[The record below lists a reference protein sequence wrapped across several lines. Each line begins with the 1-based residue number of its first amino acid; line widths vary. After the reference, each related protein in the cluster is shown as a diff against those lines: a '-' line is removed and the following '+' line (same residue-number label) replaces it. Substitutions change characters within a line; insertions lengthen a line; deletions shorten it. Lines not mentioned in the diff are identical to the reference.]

1 MVRTVGLSLYYQTVQ
16 YIRIK
21 EAFFF
26 VLVFPIFLFVVFSNL
41 WGALTADYIPRLLTG
56 VIAMS
61 VASDGL
67 FSIGYI
73 AKSSIGTGLIKIL
86 NKRPEKVLAHYGG
99 IALSHIFMLT
109 LVSLVLHVVAFIFF
123 NIEITLS
130 GLLYTELGIIAG
142 ITLFAM
148 MGLVIT
154 FIDPRPE
161 AGRGWPNFVQFT
173 LLFSSEA
180 FYSVEALNETLFQF
194 ANLLPFNHILYLMRG
209 EDPNW
214 WILAGWMG
222 ASTAAFFI
230 LFNRFQVK
238 RA

>member
-1 MVRTVGLSLYYQTVQ
+1 MVRTMGLSLYYQTVQ
-16 YIRIK
+16 YVRIK

-26 VLVFPIFLFVVFSNL
+26 VLVFPVFLFIVFSNL
-41 WGALTADYIPRLLTG
+41 WGALSDDYIARLLTG
-56 VIAMS
+56 VVAMS

-86 NKRPEKVLAHYGG
+86 NKRPEKVLIHYGG
-99 IALSHIFMLT
+99 IALSHILMLT
-109 LVSLVLHVVAFIFF
+109 FVSAVLHVVALIFF
-123 NIEITLS
+123 NLEVTIMNF
-130 GLLYTELGIIAG
+130 LYTELGILAG
-142 ITLFAM
+142 ITLFSM

-161 AGRGWPNFVQFT
+161 ASRGWPNFVQFT

-214 WILAGWMG
+214 WILLGWMS
-222 ASTAAFFI
+222 ASTIAFFV

-238 RA
+238 RV